1 MTEKRKWVR
10 KVKTVSTFPPKDI
23 FTKDAKTIAKAM
35 ASKKVSP
42 KGIGSGIRM
51 IQFFINRA
59 GKNLSAT
66 HKRELEK
73 AKKLLQA
80 KVAKGYAVAATG
92 VTFYL
97 AALAFSELYPLGH

>member
-1 MTEKRKWVR
+1 MAEKRKWVR
-10 KVKTVSTFPPKDI
+10 KVKTVSTSPPKDI

-66 HKRELEK
+66 RKRELEK

-80 KVAKGYAVAATG
+80 KVGK
-92 VTFYL
+92 
-97 AALAFSELYPLGH
+97 EK